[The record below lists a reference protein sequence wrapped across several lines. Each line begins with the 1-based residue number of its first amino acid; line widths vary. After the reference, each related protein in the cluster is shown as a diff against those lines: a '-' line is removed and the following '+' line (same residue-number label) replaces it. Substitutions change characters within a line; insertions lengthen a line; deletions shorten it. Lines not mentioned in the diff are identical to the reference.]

1 MLHFQNNLHYS
12 IIGVVSWGIGCGR
25 EDAPGVY
32 ARLEVSVLKC
42 RLLKDTMQGDQST
55 AVDTEQHD
63 GGNLC

>member
-32 ARLEVSVLKC
+32 ARLEIGVVIH
-42 RLLKDTMQGDQST
+42 RLL
-55 AVDTEQHD
+55 
-63 GGNLC
+63 